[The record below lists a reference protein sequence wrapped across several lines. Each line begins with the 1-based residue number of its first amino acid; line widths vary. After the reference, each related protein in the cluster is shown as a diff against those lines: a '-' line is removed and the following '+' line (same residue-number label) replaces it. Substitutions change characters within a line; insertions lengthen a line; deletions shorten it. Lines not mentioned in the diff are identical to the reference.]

1 MAVLN
6 TISLQKLG
14 VRLLACSLLISS
26 GVASGSDALPSIN
39 LLETDRI
46 SIFAEKRGERSYAE
60 RFAETVYEA
69 AYETTGE
76 SAGKGLVI
84 I

>member
-1 MAVLN
+1 
-6 TISLQKLG
+6 
-14 VRLLACSLLISS
+14 
-26 GVASGSDALPSIN
+26 